1 MASTLIRTD
10 SKARSATILTDDE
23 IKDEFG
29 NIEETR
35 KAIERAVNR
44 AHNTKKTNST
54 ATNSIGNDRRFAQAL
69 HYEADQLYQKGNYE
83 TALVLY
89 HRAAKVCPRDGSHS
103 TAARRT
109 ATMINSWQNPS
120 KRLRKFLS
128 KTKPESE
135 LTIALCPEVA
145 AIKAAN
151 VLRESPDFSSVNEVL
166 SFLTSINDNEIHV
179 EHNSE
184 YSIQDTY
191 RSCRYKNT
199 TKELS
204 FQFSYFDEH
213 KNLWDRSS
221 TTSSFSKLHLTRS
234 NAMLNRLRNV
244 ADTTLKKL
252 ETAFHSGNVK
262 ASFQYAKELLA
273 VSSGIGEPKRY
284 EVEAHRYLALT
295 HVMLGRH
302 DRAVNN
308 VARMVYLAKIS
319 NDSVLILQSL
329 LTLGK
334 VHLSFDHLDA
344 AARAWEHLS
353 KNLEEPILRAWIHHE
368 IGRCYLETGKFV
380 KAFNMGNRT
389 LEIAEDIGSNKWI
402 LHGKLLKA
410 QTLVKLGR
418 FAEAL
423 EELRICARI
432 TEEEEEL
439 PLNDPLDHE
448 NPSIVGIRLTNSMT
462 SLKSEITNA
471 TYVID
476 KKTKQNKM
484 EMKRKKN
491 EKDNVKVS
499 SKEYI
504 FDDNEDF
511 QKVDRYMLK
520 EVDKMEFKVGPESI
534 DESDKMLRKKKR
546 KEEGKEIEEEIT
558 EDPEKMIEIIRVALS
573 MSKEEVRSIEKIQI
587 VQEPTSTT
595 TTNFRED
602 KRRNDVGDS
611 ITRGRIRGDLTG
623 RSFLKSNR

>member
-1 MASTLIRTD
+1 MTSTLIRTD

-54 ATNSIGNDRRFAQAL
+54 VTNSIGNDRQFAQAL

-166 SFLTSINDNEIHV
+166 
-179 EHNSE
+179 
-184 YSIQDTY
+184 
-191 RSCRYKNT
+191 R
-199 TKELS
+199 ELS

-432 TEEEEEL
+432 TEEEGDTPTLSYIQNLITDLTRLLRRITFVIKDEVKRVMAVL
-439 PLNDPLDHE
+439 LRKSGSPSDPQ
-448 NPSIVGIRLTNSMT
+448 PVVAG
-462 SLKSEITNA
+462 A
-471 TYVID
+471 TGGP
-476 KKTKQNKM
+476 
-484 EMKRKKN
+484 RSC
-491 EKDNVKVS
+491 S
-499 SKEYI
+499 SK
-504 FDDNEDF
+504 
-511 QKVDRYMLK
+511 
-520 EVDKMEFKVGPESI
+520 
-534 DESDKMLRKKKR
+534 
-546 KEEGKEIEEEIT
+546 
-558 EDPEKMIEIIRVALS
+558 
-573 MSKEEVRSIEKIQI
+573 
-587 VQEPTSTT
+587 
-595 TTNFRED
+595 
-602 KRRNDVGDS
+602 
-611 ITRGRIRGDLTG
+611 
-623 RSFLKSNR
+623 

>member
-1 MASTLIRTD
+1 MTSTLIRSD
-10 SKARSATILTDDE
+10 SKARSATILTNNE

-35 KAIERAVNR
+35 KAVERAVNR
-44 AHNTKKTNST
+44 ARNMKKTNST

-69 HYEADQLYQKGNYE
+69 HYEADQLYQKGDYE

-89 HRAAKVCPRDGSHS
+89 HRAAKVCPHDSSHS

-109 ATMINSWQNPS
+109 ATMISSWQNPP

-166 SFLTSINDNEIHV
+166 S
-179 EHNSE
+179 
-184 YSIQDTY
+184 
-191 RSCRYKNT
+191 
-199 TKELS
+199 
-204 FQFSYFDEH
+204 YFDEH
-213 KNLWDRSS
+213 KNLWNRSS

-252 ETAFHSGNVK
+252 EMAFHSGNVK

-273 VSSGIGEPKRY
+273 VSSGIGEPKKY

-308 VARMVYLAKIS
+308 VAKMVYLAKIS
-319 NDSVLILQSL
+319 NDSVLISQSL

-334 VHLSFDHLDA
+334 VHLSFDHLEA

-353 KNLEEPILRAWIHHE
+353 KNLKEPILRAWIHHE

-380 KAFNMGNRT
+380 KAFNMGNQT

-432 TEEEEEL
+432 SEEEGDTPTLSYIQNLITDLTRLLRRITFGSEL
-439 PLNDPLDHE
+439 ALNHARTTL
-448 NPSIVGIRLTNSMT
+448 LTLPTT
-462 SLKSEITNA
+462 SLEF
-471 TYVID
+471 
-476 KKTKQNKM
+476 
-484 EMKRKKN
+484 R
-491 EKDNVKVS
+491 
-499 SKEYI
+499 
-504 FDDNEDF
+504 
-511 QKVDRYMLK
+511 LK
-520 EVDKMEFKVGPESI
+520 GFS
-534 DESDKMLRKKKR
+534 
-546 KEEGKEIEEEIT
+546 
-558 EDPEKMIEIIRVALS
+558 
-573 MSKEEVRSIEKIQI
+573 Q
-587 VQEPTSTT
+587 
-595 TTNFRED
+595 
-602 KRRNDVGDS
+602 
-611 ITRGRIRGDLTG
+611 
-623 RSFLKSNR
+623 